1 MVTLHKIY
9 VFRMDL
15 RTNSNFCLIH
25 H

>member
-1 MVTLHKIY
+1 MMIT
-9 VFRMDL
+9 FRSCVL

>member
-1 MVTLHKIY
+1 LRYIY
-9 VFRMDL
+9 VFHTDL